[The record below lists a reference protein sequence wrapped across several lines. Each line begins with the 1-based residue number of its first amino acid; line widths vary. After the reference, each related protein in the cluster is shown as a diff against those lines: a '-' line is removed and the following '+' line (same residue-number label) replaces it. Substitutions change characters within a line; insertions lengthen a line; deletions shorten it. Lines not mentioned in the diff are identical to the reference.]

1 MLHERFDTERVA
13 LVSAETAS
21 KSLHELIRRQVA
33 QPGEIAELL
42 DGLSLSDTISAARSL
57 SGRGLQRPLWKAV
70 EANPRLSVEDLVP
83 ADYTPMRP
91 VVFHGKNSL
100 PAFTEFEK
108 ICCRPRTGP
117 DPHVLWGY
125 NETPIKTL
133 VGPGYYVVRDTS
145 DARLGGTAFDYRAVP
160 PERLPEWPEIR
171 PNSAGLSRF
180 VYNRTVDYM
189 RRVSQRVFIGAA
201 TREGR
206 EMDSYFVLVRDL
218 L

>member
-1 MLHERFDTERVA
+1 VA
-13 LVSAETAS
+13 IVSADAAS
-21 KSLHELIRRQVA
+21 RSLHELIRRQPA
-33 QPGEIAELL
+33 QPGEIAELFN
-42 DGLSLSDTISAARSL
+42 GLSLTDTVAAARSL

-70 EANPRLSVEDLVP
+70 EGNPRLSVVDLVP
-83 ADYTPMRP
+83 ADYAPLRP

-108 ICCRPRTGP
+108 ICCRPRNGH
-117 DPHVLWGY
+117 DPRVLWGY

-145 DARLGGTAFDYRAVP
+145 DARLGGAAFDYREVP

-189 RRVSQRVFIGAA
+189 RRVSECVFIGAA

-218 L
+218 R